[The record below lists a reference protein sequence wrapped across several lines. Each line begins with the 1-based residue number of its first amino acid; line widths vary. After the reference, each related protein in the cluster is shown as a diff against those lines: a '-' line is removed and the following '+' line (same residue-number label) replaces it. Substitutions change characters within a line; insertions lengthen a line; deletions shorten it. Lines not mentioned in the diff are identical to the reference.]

1 METKNIDINIQA
13 AIPASRGIGSM
24 VGSLVGQAYH
34 KVESRNTWQGGD
46 QGWDNDN
53 EKIRQGLST
62 MLIPNRPIKKYM
74 LKDVDIFNAC
84 YYSRGA
90 GDSKEVG
97 IAINLHEDGTFDQFF
112 PLNRDIFKLVKSTPD
127 AINDALKGQGDNFF
141 LNPSA
146 VARVINDANRVEV
159 SAVDNLIKALNS
171 IKQNLVTAINEN
183 KKKAEKFAKEL
194 QETKIETVDFRDIL
208 KGEVG
213 AMVEV
218 STTKDA
224 EQS

>member
-183 KKKAEKFAKEL
+183 TKKAEKFAKEL
-194 QETKIETVDFRDIL
+194 QETKVETVDFRDIL

-218 STTKDA
+218 STTKGA
-224 EQS
+224 EQL

>member
-53 EKIRQGLST
+53 DKIRQGLST

-159 SAVDNLIKALNS
+159 NAVDSLIKALNS

-183 KKKAEKFAKEL
+183 TKKAEKFAKEL

-218 STTKDA
+218 STTKGA
-224 EQS
+224 E

>member
-13 AIPASRGIGSM
+13 AIPTSRGIGSM

-53 EKIRQGLST
+53 DKIRQGLST

-159 SAVDNLIKALNS
+159 SAVDSLIKALNS

-183 KKKAEKFAKEL
+183 QKRAEKFAKEL
-194 QETKIETVDFRDIL
+194 QETKVETVDFRDIL

-218 STTKDA
+218 STTKGA
-224 EQS
+224 E

>member
-53 EKIRQGLST
+53 DKIRQGLST

-183 KKKAEKFAKEL
+183 TKKAEKFAKEL
-194 QETKIETVDFRDIL
+194 QETKVETVDFRDIL

-218 STTKDA
+218 STTKGA
-224 EQS
+224 E

>member
-53 EKIRQGLST
+53 DKIRQGLST

-127 AINDALKGQGDNFF
+127 AISDALKGQGDNFF

-159 SAVDNLIKALNS
+159 NAVDNLIKALNS

-183 KKKAEKFAKEL
+183 TKKAEKFAKEL

-218 STTKDA
+218 STTKGA
-224 EQS
+224 E

>member
-159 SAVDNLIKALNS
+159 NAVDNLIKALNS

-183 KKKAEKFAKEL
+183 TKKAEKFAKEL

-218 STTKDA
+218 STTKGA
-224 EQS
+224 E

>member
-146 VARVINDANRVEV
+146 VARVINDANRVEMN
-159 SAVDNLIKALNS
+159 AVDSLIKALNS

-183 KKKAEKFAKEL
+183 QKKAEKFAKEL
-194 QETKIETVDFRDIL
+194 QETKVETVDFRDIL

-218 STTKDA
+218 STTKAA
-224 EQS
+224 E

>member
-112 PLNRDIFKLVKSTPD
+112 PLNKDIFKLVKSTPD

-183 KKKAEKFAKEL
+183 TKKAEKFAKEL
-194 QETKIETVDFRDIL
+194 QETKVETVDFRDIL

-218 STTKDA
+218 STTKGA
-224 EQS
+224 E

>member
-97 IAINLHEDGTFDQFF
+97 IAINLHDDGTFDQFF

-183 KKKAEKFAKEL
+183 QKKAEKFAKEL
-194 QETKIETVDFRDIL
+194 QETKVETVDFRDIL

-218 STTKDA
+218 STTKGA
-224 EQS
+224 E

>member
-53 EKIRQGLST
+53 DKIRQGLST

-159 SAVDNLIKALNS
+159 NAVDNLIKALNS
-171 IKQNLVTAINEN
+171 IKQNLITAINEN
-183 KKKAEKFAKEL
+183 TKKAEKFAKEL

-218 STTKDA
+218 STTKGA
-224 EQS
+224 E

>member
-53 EKIRQGLST
+53 DKIRQGLST

-159 SAVDNLIKALNS
+159 SAVDSLIKVLNS

-183 KKKAEKFAKEL
+183 QKKAEKFAKEL
-194 QETKIETVDFRDIL
+194 QETKVETVDFRDIL

-218 STTKDA
+218 STTKGA
-224 EQS
+224 E

>member
-112 PLNRDIFKLVKSTPD
+112 PLNKDIFKLVKSTPD

-183 KKKAEKFAKEL
+183 QKKAEKFAKEL
-194 QETKIETVDFRDIL
+194 QETKVETVDFRDIL

-218 STTKDA
+218 STTKGA
-224 EQS
+224 E

>member
-97 IAINLHEDGTFDQFF
+97 IAINLHDDGTFDQFF

-159 SAVDNLIKALNS
+159 SAVDSLIKALNS

-183 KKKAEKFAKEL
+183 QKKAEKFAKEL
-194 QETKIETVDFRDIL
+194 QETKVETVDFRDIL

-218 STTKDA
+218 STTKGA
-224 EQS
+224 E

>member
-159 SAVDNLIKALNS
+159 SAVDSLIKALNS

-183 KKKAEKFAKEL
+183 QKKAEKFAKEL
-194 QETKIETVDFRDIL
+194 QETKVETVDFRDIL

-218 STTKDA
+218 STTKGA
-224 EQS
+224 E

>member
-224 EQS
+224 E

>member
-53 EKIRQGLST
+53 DKIRQGLST

-183 KKKAEKFAKEL
+183 QKKAEKFAKEL
-194 QETKIETVDFRDIL
+194 QETKVETVDFRDIL

-218 STTKDA
+218 STTKGA
-224 EQS
+224 E

>member
-53 EKIRQGLST
+53 EKVRQGVST

-159 SAVDNLIKALNS
+159 NAVDNLIKALNS

-183 KKKAEKFAKEL
+183 TKKAEKFAKEL

-218 STTKDA
+218 STTKGA
-224 EQS
+224 E

>member
-53 EKIRQGLST
+53 EKVRQGVST

-97 IAINLHEDGTFDQFF
+97 IAINLYEDGTFDQFF

-183 KKKAEKFAKEL
+183 QKKAEKFAKEL
-194 QETKIETVDFRDIL
+194 QETKVETVDFRDIL

-218 STTKDA
+218 STTKGA
-224 EQS
+224 E